1 MKILTTGFAPFGGE
15 TINPSY
21 EAVRLLPETIGE
33 HRITKLE
40 LPVTFE
46 GTPALLAEKVRALN
60 PDVLRRAG
68 RRPSQHHAGTRGH
81 QSYGRPDPRQ

>member
-1 MKILTTGFAPFGGE
+1 M
-15 TINPSY
+15 NPSY

-46 GTPALLAEKVRALN
+46 GTP
-60 PDVLRRAG
+60 PC
-68 RRPSQHHAGTRGH
+68 SQKRSA
-81 QSYGRPDPRQ
+81 P